1 MQTKLGVY
9 LVNTHDRQETWN
21 YITQLQ
27 PKAIRV
33 LDPSTA
39 LVKRIYDLLPNTII
53 YPRFWSISEDQER
66 YKTDP
71 EGLANDHINFWK
83 NKIAEFESNGMNRD
97 RFVTVSQNEPTI
109 WSNTDRNSN
118 YSAWWSDMQN
128 VYRYNLAYNLKLA
141 NGLGKNKIKSCLLNF
156 SVGHCTNKKDGE
168 PPYWEWALPLVE
180 PTLQYGHKWCVHE
193 YFGQGGIQDGWR
205 WLCGRVFSIPFDVPI
220 VIGETSLDRYV
231 NEPNVDQRQR
241 GWQSVYSKDQ
251 IARELNSYIAH
262 LELDDRIEVA
272 FPFLTDYADNRWASF
287 DLNPAYQQ
295 ILREKQVNYDTY
307 LPVIINT
314 GGGTPIEPPKP
325 DNEPYKLQWPP
336 LQPLTQFFNDSHS
349 GVDVGIGYR
358 TPIYA
363 IADGDVAWVDFED
376 NGYGNYVRVYHK
388 HLNAH
393 SFGAHF
399 DEIVV
404 KQGDRVTKG
413 QLLGYSG
420 HTGRC
425 DPPGANHLH
434 FEIRL
439 ANADG
444 SYKSGV
450 SKYRNAQVD
459 PIAFFAGLD
468 SAFGHIE

>member
-33 LDPSTA
+33 LDPSIA
-39 LVKRIYDLLPNTII
+39 LIKRVYDLLPNAII

-66 YKTDP
+66 YKNDP
-71 EGLANDHINFWK
+71 IGLANDHVNFWK
-83 NKIAEFESNGMNRD
+83 QKISEFEAHGMNRD
-97 RFVTVSQNEPTI
+97 RFITCSQNEPTI
-109 WSNTDRNSN
+109 YSTIDRNQN
-118 YSAWWSDMQN
+118 YDAWWADMQKVYKYN
-128 VYRYNLAYNLKLA
+128 VDYNITLA
-141 NGLGKNKIKSCLLNF
+141 NGLGKLGIKSTIFGF
-156 SVGHCTNKKDGE
+156 SVGHPTNRKDGE
-168 PPYWEWALPLVE
+168 LPYWDWAESLVE
-180 PTLQYGHKWCVHE
+180 PTLKYGHQWELHE
-193 YFGQGGIQDGWR
+193 YWSSNNISQNWTWWAGR
-205 WLCGRVFSIPFDVPI
+205 WAAIPFDVPI
-220 VIGETSLDRYV
+220 IIAETGIDKYV
-231 NEPNVDQRQR
+231 ETGNVEQQKR
-241 GWQSVYSKDQ
+241 GWQAWVNPKEYAIQ
-251 IARELNSYIAH
+251 INSYAAH
-262 LELDDRIEVA
+262 LELDDRVKGC
-272 FPFLTDYADNRWASF
+272 FVFLTDFANREWSSFNTEPAHAD
-287 DLNPAYQQ
+287 

-307 LPVIINT
+307 LPVVINT
-314 GGGTPIEPPKP
+314 GGETPVEPPTP
-325 DNEPYKLQWPP
+325 DNAPYKLKWPP
-336 LQPLTQFFNDSHS
+336 LSPITQLFNDEHS

-468 SAFGHIE
+468 SAFGHM